1 MASARRDQNATPR
14 HPRVTRRRP
23 RPVRCRAAPGTPL
36 PPPPDPLAGHGRFR
50 VNVFLHSRGPGAV
63 LRTIP
68 TTIPSLESLQLPPVL
83 KELCSRERGL
93 VLVTGPT
100 GSGKS
105 TTLAAMVDLINQT
118 WDAHILT

>member
-1 MASARRDQNATPR
+1 MREPQRKAFETEHEVDFA
-14 HPRVTRRRP
+14 
-23 RPVRCRAAPGTPL
+23 CEL
-36 PPPPDPLAGHGRFR
+36 PGHGRFR

-105 TTLAAMVDLINQT
+105 TTLAAMADLLNQP
-118 WDAHILT
+118 WDAHIITTKDPIAVVNTPKHFRVNT